1 MPRVAITNRLLN
13 TLKPDNKTYFLR
25 DESLKIFGVKV
36 NTTGSINFIIE
47 TWRGGK
53 SKRKTLGQFPLL
65 PLEQARNTA
74 LDSLAKL
81 KSGQQIEDV
90 QKRSLEKLFNE
101 YISNWSI
108 EGKDGRRLQRGCV
121 FLSIRMVIQTRILHN
136 QRHGREE
143 ILPDPRYSS
152 TMTENHAR

>member
-25 DESLKIFGVKV
+25 DESLKIFGFKV
-36 NTTGSINFIIE
+36 NTTGSINFILE

-90 QKRSLEKLFNE
+90 QKRSLEMLFNE
-101 YISNWSI
+101 YIST
-108 EGKDGRRLQRGCV
+108 GRLK
-121 FLSIRMVIQTRILHN
+121 
-136 QRHGREE
+136 
-143 ILPDPRYSS
+143 
-152 TMTENHAR
+152 